1 MQKSE
6 QLQLQVSNIY
16 HVNNIYRTRCLSP
29 MYFVNLAETSH
40 THRSITLVNK
50 FQLFFLVRT
59 STTDS
64 YRVWAADSESVLRF
78 APSHQVFQLFDILY
92 LSIVVC

>member
-1 MQKSE
+1 MYHTGE
-6 QLQLQVSNIY
+6 QLNLLYHYVSHWGTIKLTISLHWSTNY
-16 HVNNIYRTRCLSP
+16 N
-29 MYFVNLAETSH
+29 F
-40 THRSITLVNK
+40 
-50 FQLFFLVRT
+50 FFLATT

-92 LSIVVC
+92 WSMFIC